1 MNSSPP
7 KGFFLDDPDDKRKRY
22 CLICHTF
29 KPERCHHCSTCNRC
43 VLNMDH
49 HCPWLNNCI
58 GFYNRKFFLLFLGYT
73 LLLQLSIAIYHGSTF
88 YKCLR
93 TLIVCTIIVAFWS
106 ICVNL
111 QENEMEVPDLSVHA
125 AVLLYSA
132 TLLLMIVVARFLR
145 FHIWLV
151 TKNRTT
157 IENLEFLRN
166 ENAVIDVISFHIMV
180 CFNGLW

>member
-1 MNSSPP
+1 
-7 KGFFLDDPDDKRKRY
+7 
-22 CLICHTF
+22 
-29 KPERCHHCSTCNRC
+29 
-43 VLNMDH
+43 
-49 HCPWLNNCI
+49 
-58 GFYNRKFFLLFLGYT
+58 
-73 LLLQLSIAIYHGSTF
+73 
-88 YKCLR
+88 
-93 TLIVCTIIVAFWS
+93 
-106 ICVNL
+106 
-111 QENEMEVPDLSVHA
+111 MEVPDLSVHA

-180 CFNGLW
+180 CFNGL